1 MRGKIDCFLACEDL
15 KEAEV
20 TVAQL
25 RVDSAVRHI
34 YLLVGENMAEGES
47 QKSDCTL
54 IPISQLSSTATIQ
67 LVASN
72 ATADFV
78 LFCTKSAPLQLGMY
92 ATRRLLRV
100 AEDSGA
106 LLVYADHYSVEKGET
121 VRHPAIDYQLGSI
134 RDDFDFGSLLFMRTS
149 GIRDYV
155 AQENL
160 PDYKFAGLYDLRLFL
175 SRQSMLMH
183 IDEFLYTECE
193 LDLRASGEKQFDYVN
208 PRNREVQVEM
218 EHAATHHLEEL
229 GALVDT
235 SSYATPDFKEQ
246 YFDCEASVVIPVF
259 NREKTI
265 CDAVDSALAQK
276 TNFRYNV
283 IVVDNHS
290 SDGTTELLRKYDDPR
305 LVHIIPNRHDLGI
318 GGCWNM
324 AVVDD
329 RCGRFAVQLD
339 SDDLY
344 SSENTL
350 QQIVDAFY
358 QQKAAMIIGAY
369 RMCDFELN
377 TLPPGLIDH
386 KEWTDE
392 NGPNNALRIN
402 GLGAPRAFFTPLL
415 RNVLFPN
422 TSYGEDYALGLAFSR
437 SYRIGRIYRELY
449 LCRRWGG
456 NSDAAL
462 SIEKVNAN
470 NRYKD
475 RLRTLEIAARQQR
488 AGKKVVSKNDG
499 SLERF
504 FNRQLEKWPE
514 AQQHYRDLH
523 GVNMREL
530 QHSEHS
536 VALHVQ
542 WNPARIVSTGAKMD
556 KASLSKRPCF
566 LCDKNRPEVQ
576 FAKSFDTKLDILVNP
591 FPILPTHFTIVGKK
605 HQPQQI
611 HDFYYEIYRLL
622 ERYPSL
628 TVFYNGPRCGASAP
642 DHMHLQAGTTGVLPL
657 QTAWPRL
664 ARDLK
669 PVFKLNDNDGI
680 FSLETYPCNALVIK
694 CRNKDVGEML
704 FKKVEN
710 ALSTEVTE
718 TESQHGEEPMLNIV
732 AWMKDDEC
740 INVIFPRRK
749 HRPLCYFA
757 DDEKKMIV
765 SPGALDMAGLI
776 ITPREEDYER
786 ISAEQAVAILQE
798 VSITDDDM
806 QRVVESIASDNKQK
820 NTFRKMD
827 KEPQV
832 TVGIVSGTHICFALN
847 KPYMAKGEVIEG
859 PQQVDFS
866 DGCILWNG
874 NMYRE
879 LLFVPKTHDASFSLS
894 DVTIG
899 VDFHWQ
905 RQETQTFVGM
915 LRLVVEADKIHAIN
929 ELPVEEYLKSVI
941 SSEMKSTSSD
951 ELLKAHAVIS
961 RSWLLAQMERRNKLK
976 MSGDHFFSFVK
987 GDDQMIRWYDR
998 EDHTIFDVCADD
1010 HCQRYQGIT
1019 RAVGQKAAAAVTATK
1034 GQVLM
1039 HDGEICDA
1047 RFSKCCGGVT
1057 EEFQYCWDNVP
1068 KPYLRA
1074 IPDSLDGKLIDLR
1087 VEQNARKWIMEEPEA
1102 FCNTKDEQVLRQVL
1116 NDYDTETANFYRWQ
1130 VEISQEQLSSL
1141 IASKLKIDFGGIKA
1155 LTVVERGRSGRIS
1168 KLRIEGTKRTLV
1180 IGKELEI
1187 RRALSESHLLSSAF
1201 VVDTEGEADGLPA
1214 KFILHGAG
1222 WGHGVGLCQIGAAMM
1237 GEKGYSYDKIL
1248 LHYYRG
1254 AQIKKMYK

>member
-1 MRGKIDCFLACEDL
+1 MRGKIDCFLACENL
-15 KEAEV
+15 NEAEV

-25 RVDSAVRHI
+25 RADSTVRHI
-34 YLLVGENMAEGES
+34 YLLVSGIMADS
-47 QKSDCTL
+47 DKPLPDCTFV
-54 IPISQLSSTATIQ
+54 PIERLTSTATIK
-67 LVASN
+67 AIACR
-72 ATADFV
+72 ATADYV
-78 LFCTKSAPLQLGMY
+78 LLCTKSAPVQLGMY
-92 ATRRLLRV
+92 ATKRLIRV

-106 LLVYADHYSVEKGET
+106 SLVYADHYSVEDGQT

-134 RDDFDFGSLLFMRTS
+134 RDDFDFGSLLFLRTS

-155 AQENL
+155 GQENL
-160 PDYKFAGLYDLRLFL
+160 PDYEFAGLYDLRLFI
-175 SRQSMLMH
+175 SRNGVLLH

-193 LDLRASGEKQFDYVN
+193 YDLRASGEKQFDYVN

-218 EHAATHHLEEL
+218 EQAATHHLGEL

-235 SSYATPDFKEQ
+235 SSYAIPDFKEQ
-246 YFDCEASVVIPVF
+246 AFECEASVVIPVF
-259 NREKTI
+259 NRAKTI
-265 CDAVDSALAQK
+265 RDAVDSALAQK
-276 TNFRYNV
+276 TTFKYNV

-290 SDGTTELLRKYDDPR
+290 TDGTTQLLSEYDDPH
-305 LVHIIPNRHDLGI
+305 LVHIIPERHDLGI

-358 QQKAAMIIGAY
+358 QQKAAMVIGAY
-369 RMCDFELN
+369 RMCDFQLN

-386 KEWTDE
+386 REWTDD

-415 RNVLFPN
+415 RNILFPN

-462 SIEKVNAN
+462 DIEKVNAN

-475 RLRTLEIAARQQR
+475 RLRTLEIEARRQNL
-488 AGKKVVSKNDG
+488 GKNDNLQGDG

-514 AQQHYRDLH
+514 ARQHYRDLH
-523 GVNMREL
+523 AVKTREL
-530 QHSEHS
+530 QHAEQT
-536 VALHVQ
+536 VAVNVQ
-542 WNPARIVSTGAKMD
+542 WNPARMVSTGAKMD
-556 KASLSKRPCF
+556 KATLAERPCF
-566 LCDKNRPEVQ
+566 LCEKNRPEVQ
-576 FAKSFDTKLDILVNP
+576 FAKDFDSKLDILVNP

-622 ERYPSL
+622 ERFPSL

-642 DHMHLQAGTTGVLPL
+642 DHMHLQAGSSGVLPL
-657 QTAWPRL
+657 QTAWPRI

-669 PVFKLNDNDGI
+669 PILKINENDGI
-680 FSLETYPCNALVIK
+680 FSIENYPCHAFLVK
-694 CRNKDVGEML
+694 SRNKEVGEKL
-704 FKKVEN
+704 FRKVES
-710 ALSTEVTE
+710 ALASEVTE
-718 TESQHGEEPMLNIV
+718 TESLQGEEPMLNIV
-732 AWMKDDEC
+732 AWLQEGDFLS
-740 INVIFPRRK
+740 VVFPRRK
-749 HRPLCYFA
+749 HRPDCYNA
-757 DDEKKMIV
+757 GDDGKMIV

-776 ITPREEDYER
+776 ITPREDDFVR
-786 ISAEQAVAILQE
+786 LTAKQAVSILQE
-798 VSITDDDM
+798 VSISSEDM
-806 QRVVESIASDNKQK
+806 RRVVDAIAGDKKQNSSI
-820 NTFRKMD
+820 RMME

-832 TVGIVSGTHICFALN
+832 KVGVVSGIHICFTLN
-847 KPYMAKGEVIEG
+847 KPYMAKGEIIEG
-859 PQQVDFS
+859 MQQVDFS
-866 DGCILWNG
+866 DGCISWNG
-874 NMYRE
+874 NLYRE
-879 LLFVPKTHDASFSLS
+879 LLFVPKTQDASFSLS

-905 RQETQTFVGM
+905 RKETQSFMGM

-929 ELPVEEYLKSVI
+929 ELSVENYLESVI
-941 SSEMKSTSSD
+941 SSEMKATASL

-961 RSWLLAQMERRNKLK
+961 RSWLLAQMERRKRVQA
-976 MSGDHFFSFVK
+976 SGESFFSFVK
-987 GDDQMIRWYDR
+987 KDDEIIRWYDR

-1019 RAVGQKAAAAVTATK
+1019 KATEKKVAEAVKATR
-1034 GQVLM
+1034 GQVLANG
-1039 HDGEICDA
+1039 DEVCDA

-1074 IPDSLDGKLIDLR
+1074 IHDSADSSLPDLR
-1087 VEQNARKWIMEEPEA
+1087 VEQNAARWILGNPDA
-1102 FCNTKDEQVLRQVL
+1102 YCNTSDHKVLAQVL
-1116 NDYDTETANFYRWQ
+1116 NDYDMETNDFYRWT
-1130 VEISQEQLSSL
+1130 VEYSQKELSSL
-1141 IASKLKIDFGGIKA
+1141 LAKKLKVEFGDIKA
-1155 LTVVERGRSGRIS
+1155 LLPVERGRSGRLS
-1168 KLRIEGTKRTLV
+1168 KLRIEGTKMSLT

-1187 RRALSESHLLSSAF
+1187 RRALSETHLLSSAF
-1201 VVDTEGEADGLPA
+1201 IVNAEGDCHGVPA
-1214 KFILHGAG
+1214 RFILHGAG

-1237 GEKGYSYDKIL
+1237 GENGAAYDEIL
-1248 LHYYRG
+1248 LHYYQG
-1254 AQIKKMYK
+1254 AEIKKLYK